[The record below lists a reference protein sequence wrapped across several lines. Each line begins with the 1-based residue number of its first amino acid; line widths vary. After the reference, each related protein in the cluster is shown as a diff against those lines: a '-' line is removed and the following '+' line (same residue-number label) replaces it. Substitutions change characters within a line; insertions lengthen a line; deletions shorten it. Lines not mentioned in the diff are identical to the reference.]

1 MERNGN
7 DIPPDR
13 LLRGRHAVPV
23 DVKPRRTIT
32 DVSVRGRV
40 RQGAKKVLR
49 WIDLAGLPRADR
61 EAIRA
66 AAELIMQRIDQG
78 R

>member
-1 MERNGN
+1 MSTLHLPR
-7 DIPPDR
+7 R
-13 LLRGRHAVPV
+13 TAAATAVPV
-23 DVKPRRTIT
+23 AVKPRRTIT

-49 WIDLAGLPRADR
+49 WIDLAGIPREQR
-61 EAIRA
+61 EEIRR
-66 AAELIMQRIDQG
+66 AAELIVQRIDQG